1 MQDMQARAN
10 YLNDNAQQW
19 HVVEKRLARLARNC
33 TFLHVLQ
40 QVCMQ
45 HIQQNKLK
53 DKALNEACMS
63 CMKF

>member
-10 YLNDNAQQW
+10 SLNDNAQQW
-19 HVVEKRLARLARNC
+19 HVVKKRLARLARNYP
-33 TFLHVLQ
+33 FLHVLQ

-63 CMKF
+63 CMRF

>member
-1 MQDMQARAN
+1 MQDMQAMAN

-19 HVVEKRLARLARNC
+19 HVVKKRLARLARNC

-45 HIQQNKLK
+45 HIQQNQLK
-53 DKALNEACMS
+53 DKTLNEACMS